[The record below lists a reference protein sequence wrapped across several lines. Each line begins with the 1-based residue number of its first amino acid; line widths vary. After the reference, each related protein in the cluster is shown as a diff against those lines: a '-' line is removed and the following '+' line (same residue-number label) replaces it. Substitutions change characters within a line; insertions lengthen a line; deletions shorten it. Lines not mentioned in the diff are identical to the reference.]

1 MPNREDIVDDIDA
14 MLEDW
19 DEATAHPGAV
29 WPHLSDRPTQ
39 IFGRL
44 FKPSNQRSFGD
55 VSLNTNDYTFLTSQR
70 FANGL
75 IRDSVLIVD
84 QICYQVVAV
93 KPGGVQIVI
102 VVLKNHAR

>member
-29 WPHLSDRPTQ
+29 WPHLSDRPTN

-70 FANGL
+70 FAKGL
-75 IRDSVLIVD
+75 VRDSVLIVED
-84 QICYQVVAV
+84 QHYQVEAV
-93 KPGGVQIVI
+93 KPGGLHMVVI
-102 VVLKNHAR
+102 VLKSHA